1 MDRKLDMHWEQDT
14 ASKWLIHLQ
23 ITEERVASSVGRI
36 AKVLFQTLCV
46 SCHPKHFRNI
56 FSEIN
61 DALENTEKK
70 NNKKKIEDQ
79 RIDFNGKIKNH

>member
-36 AKVLFQTLCV
+36 AKDLFQTLCV

-61 DALENTEKK
+61 DALENSEKK
-70 NNKKKIEDQ
+70 NNKKK
-79 RIDFNGKIKNH
+79 